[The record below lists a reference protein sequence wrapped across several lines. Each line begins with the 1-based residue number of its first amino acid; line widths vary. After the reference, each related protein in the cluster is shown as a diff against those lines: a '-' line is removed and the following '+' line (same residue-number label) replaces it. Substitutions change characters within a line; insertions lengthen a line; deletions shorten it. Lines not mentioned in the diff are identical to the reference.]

1 MLKNAAAAGDGRF
14 GSTRERGNDGRRT
27 ANGDNDTATATKWV
41 GFPPDFF
48 PSSNR
53 LFRFPSDLE
62 IVPIFLL
69 FIEIFVYVVFTGLR
83 FLLGE
88 SLYFPCQFDFLVQCL
103 FGSWV

>member
-1 MLKNAAAAGDGRF
+1 MMLENAAAAGDGRF

-27 ANGDNDTATATKWV
+27 ANGEAVTATKWV
-41 GFPPDFF
+41 GFPPEFF

-69 FIEIFVYVVFTGLR
+69 FIEIFV
-83 FLLGE
+83 
-88 SLYFPCQFDFLVQCL
+88 
-103 FGSWV
+103 